1 MVGGG
6 WEKKTPSEERVHQSL
21 SLTAF
26 GVDCGVALT
35 NITEIAAIG
44 WIGKF
49 SDSNPWKTAS
59 SIELLFQNFH

>member
-26 GVDCGVALT
+26 GVDCDVL
-35 NITEIAAIG
+35 IG

-49 SDSNPWKTAS
+49 NFKVYHSPDNPLRLYPLE
-59 SIELLFQNFH
+59 INH